1 MEQRLL
7 PIHLCPQCGSRYRYM
22 FLDEECPDCNY
33 KFEKEE
39 SLNMTVHCPFC
50 LADELA
56 MRIRPYWSR
65 VSGDPALNDFYET
78 LKEKTEK
85 SYVKIAVKHIKY
97 KLLINHFENFART
110 GIFELHCE
118 QCGKNLCEEGN
129 NFVLLMKDAEIP
141 NLQDNEV
148 SHESQAHE
156 SHVTSSQGIVSSRKG
171 CTFLLVLCIMIVL
184 SSVIVSCIIR

>member
-33 KFEKEE
+33 KFKKEE
-39 SLNMTVHCPFC
+39 SLNMIVHCPFC

-56 MRIRPYWSR
+56 MRIRSPRSH
-65 VSGDPALNDFYET
+65 VLDAPILNSSYKT

-85 SYVKIAVKHIKY
+85 DYVEIAVKHIEY
-97 KLLINHFENFART
+97 KLLINYFENFAHT
-110 GIFELHCE
+110 GIFELRCE
-118 QCGKNLCEEGN
+118 QCGKDLCMEGN
-129 NFVLLMKDAEIP
+129 NFVLLMKDVEVA

-148 SHESQAHE
+148 SHESVISHQE
-156 SHVTSSQGIVSSRKG
+156 SASFRKG
-171 CTFLLVLCIMIVL
+171 CTFLFVLCFMIVL
-184 SSVIVSCIIR
+184 SSVIVSCII